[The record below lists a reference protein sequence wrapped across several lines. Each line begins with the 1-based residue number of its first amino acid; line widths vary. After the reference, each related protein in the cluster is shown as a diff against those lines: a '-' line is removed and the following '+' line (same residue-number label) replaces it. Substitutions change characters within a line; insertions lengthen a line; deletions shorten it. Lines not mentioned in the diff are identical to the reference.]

1 MGTYLPILCIL
12 LFSISI
18 LIISSQPVHAQQL
31 VTATSVGLDNSS
43 ILELENNRGNDFEID
58 KVRIWL
64 GEDNSFKSFKTE
76 NGWTGKFEVGGQ
88 VLVFSS
94 QELIKPGE
102 SVKFGLKTSMINPA
116 INWKALDSS
125 GQVIQSAKT
134 ITSTPNTNVIPAI
147 NQPETSKPAIIAI
160 NKDSNF
166 RLIPDKPSLGSD
178 FRIIGENFVPNQNVD
193 FYIDNKLIKSIQI
206 DNDCRFI
213 STAIIPEK
221 LSSDRTEFS
230 LVDSGGA
237 EKEISI
243 RISTA
248 EKRDVSETIKISM
261 AHTPNTVKKGE
272 TITFSGNATP
282 DKTLTMVTKT
292 NNGDIL
298 NIETFSSGF
307 DGKWTFDNLFSP
319 ELDLGKIMI
328 EITDGKSTIARSIQ
342 VISPQLINV
351 STLKTTY
358 DPGDEIRFFTE
369 ALPNKEISV
378 ILEDPLGVEV
388 FSKIISPDETGKV
401 DFDIQTDG
409 SYTEGTYL
417 LRAFQGAESAV
428 YVVGIG
434 VEPQYVLS
442 VKTSELNYITGTP
455 IDLSI
460 QGQPGIGVT
469 IVVLDSLT
477 KEKISES
484 VQLDDNGYGTFVV
497 EDNVLGNGVFT
508 AEVRHGTTRGLVTF
522 TVGLSTGSGAIEF
535 QTIENEYSMGDQV
548 LVIGKTGE
556 SVLLKVTISNPQGNI
571 IRIIDTYSDNTGT
584 FTIDN
589 FSVPS
594 EATVGEW
601 TINVRSGE
609 NFKEHKFMVLEST
622 STVKIFL
629 DKTDKIYK
637 MGDLMTING
646 RDVSLAD
653 PISISIMDTQKNEIA
668 TMVPVVTGEGQF
680 YQLWQIPSNLV
691 SGNYEIMVQNGE
703 NSNSLTFTLK

>member
-206 DNDCRFI
+206 GNDGRFI
-213 STAIIPEK
+213 STSTIPK
-221 LSSDRTEFS
+221 VLSSDRTEFS

-378 ILEDPLGVEV
+378 ILEDPLGIEV
-388 FSKIISPDETGKV
+388 FSKIISPDE
-401 DFDIQTDG
+401 
-409 SYTEGTYL
+409 
-417 LRAFQGAESAV
+417 
-428 YVVGIG
+428 
-434 VEPQYVLS
+434 
-442 VKTSELNYITGTP
+442 
-455 IDLSI
+455 
-460 QGQPGIGVT
+460 
-469 IVVLDSLT
+469 
-477 KEKISES
+477 
-484 VQLDDNGYGTFVV
+484 
-497 EDNVLGNGVFT
+497 
-508 AEVRHGTTRGLVTF
+508 
-522 TVGLSTGSGAIEF
+522 SG
-535 QTIENEYSMGDQV
+535 
-548 LVIGKTGE
+548 
-556 SVLLKVTISNPQGNI
+556 
-571 IRIIDTYSDNTGT
+571 
-584 FTIDN
+584 
-589 FSVPS
+589 
-594 EATVGEW
+594 
-601 TINVRSGE
+601 
-609 NFKEHKFMVLEST
+609 
-622 STVKIFL
+622 
-629 DKTDKIYK
+629 
-637 MGDLMTING
+637 
-646 RDVSLAD
+646 
-653 PISISIMDTQKNEIA
+653 
-668 TMVPVVTGEGQF
+668 
-680 YQLWQIPSNLV
+680 
-691 SGNYEIMVQNGE
+691 
-703 NSNSLTFTLK
+703 